1 MTCLKD
7 LNHWSTETIDTVV
20 VAGNNLYNE
29 SSVGEFK
36 KSPHFF
42 SINKTLPIKS
52 TANNAKEVSMS
63 MLMTSLNFSGS
74 EVSAK
79 AELFKAIE
87 SDNVEREFLRSSLC
101 ELFSCYP
108 NGYLQLGAECWA
120 VFKRDQ
126 KFYIFD
132 PLGIELRE
140 KKILQ
145 RRAALYK
152 FKSVDAMIE
161 QLVRC
166 LKETGSTEACV
177 IGGIIACIPP
187 IQCRQYEEVEIV
199 NPRPM
204 CCECEAPPIH
214 EQKVMFLKEIEPIC
228 RKNNETLTES
238 INLDESCAN

>member
-1 MTCLKD
+1 MRPSLIKV
-7 LNHWSTETIDTVV
+7 LFTEP
-20 VAGNNLYNE
+20 
-29 SSVGEFK
+29 S
-36 KSPHFF
+36 
-42 SINKTLPIKS
+42 
-52 TANNAKEVSMS
+52 ANNIKEVPMS

-79 AELFKAIE
+79 AEPFKTIE

-126 KFYIFD
+126 KFFIFD

-140 KKILQ
+140 KKMFQ

-152 FKSVDAMIE
+152 FKSIDAMIE

-166 LKETGSTEACV
+166 LKETGSTEPCI
-177 IGGIIACIPP
+177 IGGIIVCIPAV
-187 IQCRQYEEVEIV
+187 QSRQYEEVEIV
-199 NPRPM
+199 KPREM
-204 CCECEAPPIH
+204 CCECEPMLIRD
-214 EQKVMFLKEIEPIC
+214 QRVMILKEIEPTC
-228 RKNNETLTES
+228 RENNETLAECTTF
-238 INLDESCAN
+238 DESCAN